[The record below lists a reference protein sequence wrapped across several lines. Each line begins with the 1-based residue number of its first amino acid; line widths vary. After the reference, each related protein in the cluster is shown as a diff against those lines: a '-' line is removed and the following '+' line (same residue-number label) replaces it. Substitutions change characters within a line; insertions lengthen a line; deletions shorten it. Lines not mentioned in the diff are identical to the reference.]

1 MFRRSVVIAIIVI
14 LSLVI
19 LMGCSSEKLPM
30 ATVAV
35 VGDKVITKE
44 QIKEEVTERNIAI
57 KIVEKLNQRNPIES
71 ITPKDAL
78 LEALNIEEKD
88 LSKAQKRFIE
98 ASERSQ
104 ILPLIENEAFNILLR
119 DEVLYQAAIKQGYE
133 VSQQKVLQVLE
144 ESVEQSKTVVAND
157 ENALKSYNE
166 ALAIQDEVVKEYGF
180 ESWNAY
186 QENRVEKLAQAMTIN
201 HMKNKFRDSIKVKRQ
216 EPPLMGFDK
225 IIANDNAWEDY
236 TEFLLNNQKIKIID
250 NSFHVKLYGEPWNYG
265 EIDLTSK

>member
-1 MFRRSVVIAIIVI
+1 MFRRSMLIAIIVI
-14 LSLVI
+14 LSLAI
-19 LMGCSSEKLPM
+19 LIGCSSEKLPM

-35 VGDKVITKE
+35 VGDKVITNE
-44 QIKEEVTERNIAI
+44 QIKEEIAERNIAI
-57 KIVEKLNQRNPIES
+57 KIVEKLNQGNPIES
-71 ITPKDAL
+71 IDPKEAL

-265 EIDLTSK
+265 EIDLSSK